1 MRKLAV
7 AVLLSSACFVQ
18 ASAQTS
24 APAAKSPSVSQ
35 SLKQL
40 ESDWAD
46 ATKAADTAKLDEIL
60 GDDWLAIGYGAEGGK
75 QTKKGYIDA
84 VKSGS
89 IKVESFEMGPM
100 DVKVFGNVAVVQGSD
115 TEKSTANGKDSSGKY
130 VWMDVFAK
138 RDGKWVAVRSQSA
151 LVK

>member
-7 AVLLSSACFVQ
+7 AILLSSACFTQ
-18 ASAQTS
+18 AFAQTP

-35 SLKQL
+35 SLRQL
-40 ESDWAD
+40 EHDWVD
-46 ATKAADTAKLDEIL
+46 AQKAADTAKLDEIL

-75 QTKKGYIDA
+75 QNKKAYVD
-84 VKSGS
+84 VCKSGS
-89 IKVESFEMGPM
+89 LKLESFEFGPM
-100 DVKVFGNVAVVQGSD
+100 DVKVLGNVAVVQGSD
-115 TEKSTANGKDSSGKY
+115 TEKSTTNGKDSSGKH

-151 LVK
+151 MVK